1 MTDSESPDF
10 KPIPSGKISSSFKPS
25 NCTAPHVPQWQRYS
39 EYISYGVDKKKEPT
53 TICTLQ
59 FVIPEDIGPPVLFYY
74 RLTNFYQNH
83 RRYVKSLDTDQ
94 LKGAA
99 VSKDT
104 ISSGSCDPLRIDP
117 ESKLPYYPCGL
128 VANSLF
134 NDTFSNLTFL
144 NPKNTSEHNKTYDFT
159 NKGISWGSDKKLYGP
174 TKYTYDQIAVPPN
187 WREQWPNGYTAEH
200 GPPNLA
206 EFEEL
211 QVWMRSAGLPSFSK
225 LAKRNDT
232 DVMKCGMYEMN
243 IKMSMFKIRALRNP
257 QFSESD
263 VICCSIDFPV
273 KKYGGTKSIIISTRT
288 VMGGRNPFLGI
299 AYVVVGGICIVLGAL
314 FTGAHLIKPRY
325 LRPLLLFSH
334 SYKKVIDLISL
345 CKKTWRSHLLN
356 LEYRPAKYCHS
367 DRYPETRRRVK
378 IRFVFSG
385 FLPIRICS

>member
-1 MTDSESPDF
+1 MTDSDSPDF
-10 KPIPSGKISSSFKPS
+10 KPIPSDKISSSFKPS

-39 EYISYGVDKKKEPT
+39 EYITYGVDKKKMPT

-94 LKGAA
+94 LKGTA

-134 NDTFSNLTFL
+134 NDTFNNLTFL

-159 NKGISWGSDKKLYGP
+159 NKGISWSSDKKRYGP
-174 TKYTYDQIAVPPN
+174 TKYTYDQIAVPLN

-200 GPPNLA
+200 GPPNL
-206 EFEEL
+206 EDFEEL

-225 LAKRNDT
+225 LAKRNDN
-232 DVMKCGMYEMN
+232 DVMKCGMYELN
-243 IKMSMFKIRALRNP
+243 IEMSMFKIGAFWNP
-257 QFSESD
+257 SFSESD
-263 VICCSIDFPV
+263 VICFPIDFPV
-273 KKYGGTKSIIISTRT
+273 KKYEGTKSIIISTRT

-325 LRPLLLFSH
+325 VYF
-334 SYKKVIDLISL
+334 I
-345 CKKTWRSHLLN
+345 
-356 LEYRPAKYCHS
+356 
-367 DRYPETRRRVK
+367 
-378 IRFVFSG
+378 
-385 FLPIRICS
+385 PIIQF